1 MKAALRGEMMFRPL
15 AFDYPDD
22 KYAAQVE
29 DQLLLGNELM
39 LAPVYEQNARG
50 RYVYLP
56 ETMKM
61 VRFKEDGT
69 METEIRPA
77 GHQYIDVELTDV
89 VFFMRP
95 DTLIPLAKPAQC
107 TQDIDFEHLELL
119 KFVQNEM
126 ASYEYYHDDGYS
138 KDYENSEHLSL
149 LFSTTEE

>member
-39 LAPVYEQNARG
+39 LAPVYEQNASG

-56 ETMKM
+56 EEMKL
-61 VRFKEDGT
+61 VRFREDGS
-69 METEIRPA
+69 MQTEICQA
-77 GHQYIDVELTDV
+77 GHQYIDVALTDV
-89 VFFMRP
+89 VFFLRP
-95 DTLIPLAKPAQC
+95 DTMIPLAGPAQC
-107 TQDIDFEHLELL
+107 TQEIDFDHLEYL
-119 KFVQNEM
+119 KYVRDEM
-126 ASYEYYHDDGYS
+126 ATYEYYHDDGYG
-138 KDYENSEHLSL
+138 KDYDNPEHISI